1 MLPVS
6 VRGLITALVAELKEL
21 SRSLP
26 YLRRRR
32 RYWPNGYRSTIVGLG
47 RQRVVGGYIL
57 LAPLSPSPDPVPQ
70 APSPPGTTTPSL
82 PFLNL
87 SAQMSDANAHNAD
100 ANAHNADSVLSSTTT
115 ERSSNVPSTLANPP
129 ATLPNPNPAPPNST
143 TNPSQSTPTQVTIP
157 SVSSSVDHTA
167 TTTERSNAKETQKRS
182 RPSKSN
188 PNGTNAKDS
197 APPGPDS
204 NQRPS
209 KQPNELSTL
218 LGAKH
223 SK

>member
-82 PFLNL
+82 PF
-87 SAQMSDANAHNAD
+87 H
-100 ANAHNADSVLSSTTT
+100 SVLSSTTT

>member
-1 MLPVS
+1 MNNN
-6 VRGLITALVAELKEL
+6 LV
-21 SRSLP
+21 
-26 YLRRRR
+26 
-32 RYWPNGYRSTIVGLG
+32 
-47 RQRVVGGYIL
+47 
-57 LAPLSPSPDPVPQ
+57 
-70 APSPPGTTTPSL
+70 
-82 PFLNL
+82 NL
-87 SAQMSDANAHNAD
+87 STQMSDANAHNAD
-100 ANAHNADSVLSSTTT
+100 ANANNADSVLSSTTT

-188 PNGTNAKDS
+188 PNSTNAKDS

-204 NQRPS
+204 NQRPR

-218 LGAKH
+218 NWSSNSQISGTSRGPSVDAPPDVH
-223 SK
+223 GSRTSKTFKGFGSRSPYKKNKK